1 AKQREADALAA
12 KQKQVDDEKE
22 RAQASAAAAAAM
34 TIPSKEDEPSASPP
48 VVPVVATNPPSGR
61 GRSSYFNPQIS
72 FEQFDDDEEEYEVK
86 WEQGMLGL
94 YFGKDDVSGLPVVRR
109 IHVHLSQCRDIRN
122 VRVHDLLLQVGAK
135 RLGGHETLRQTLEY
149 LGSIPKPVV
158 MVFQRNGHETAHELA
173 DNEFEVL
180 WGKNEPLKV
189 SFRMS
194 MDHQMPF
201 VSNVLSQVFVPT
213 AQVRSG
219 DLLTHIN
226 DKPTLQKSQVE
237 VNRMLTQEPKP
248 CVLRFRRLEPGS
260 EPIPRSH
267 RTSYTDYSSTKSLAE
282 TMSFAGSVGS
292 SSSFRGSNVSVMTV
306 PTQYSITW
314 QADDGPLGLVIA
326 PRLENYIE
334 VVQVK
339 DEGAAYA
346 ARQRHQVSK
355 GDLMLYVNHDDI
367 RDLGFQRAMHILKT
381 APKPLVLTFQK
392 GSSQPPPPSTNTT
405 GYSCRSLVADDK
417 WLVRLHIA
425 FSMDTVLPRM
435 EGSDAAHVLGA
446 FAEVLDDAFAEF
458 GVARELLLLALVCD
472 EAAWITHHLA
482 LLAEKQQDY
491 DQATTS
497 TTPICVV
504 FSTNNRVMALRLVDQ
519 AAAVEQCVANLLPD
533 LVETTARRVVQ
544 RYKLTAAAVV
554 QHMPDLCRPVTCKQ
568 DFDSLAPLMGL
579 LYYLNG
585 DTDAAMALWAA
596 YIRRL
601 ANIHSPEYAFAGYCT
616 GMVLHVADRRPAA
629 TKAIKKAFTVDAHSL
644 QYQNVDLV
652 LREAAHPPSNVV
664 STEHGDRRRLRALT
678 CNDWTSGCMRQQV
691 MMEEGAPVWVMH
703 AARWNVAVIQSIS
716 QHGTISCCLVDT
728 PALVEVDATARKDN
742 IHPCN
747 PVEQH
752 RSGVDDLTTLVHLHE
767 PAILNT
773 LRVRYRND
781 QIYTRAGTIL
791 VAVNPFQSLDLYDD
805 ATQRRYIHAG
815 RTRRDGDSVLAPH
828 VFQVADRAYHEM
840 LSTRHNQSILV
851 SGESGA
857 GKTETTK
864 LIMTYLASVSSS
876 RADNAVRDRILEST
890 PILEAFGNAMTTR
903 NSNSS
908 RFGKF
913 IRLGFDA
920 ASGELV
926 GASIATYLLERVRLI
941 SHGVGERNYHIFYE
955 LCASPASKS
964 LLGLDRSFAYL
975 ESSIMGH
982 RSRRDGVDDA
992 AQFEVTHHA
1001 MTTIGLS
1008 NHNIASVLQVVA
1020 AVLHL
1025 GNLEFVP
1032 VQGGTSCRLSYDD
1045 DTTRFCSSLLG
1056 IAYDH
1061 MQEALTTRRIKAGG
1075 DVVTVGLSPDAAA
1088 HSRDVV
1094 AKSMYARLF
1103 EWLVGR
1109 INAATSSPTTST
1121 LHLIGVVDIFGF
1133 ESFATNSLEQLCIN
1147 YANEKLQQLF
1157 TKYVFE
1163 LEQREYVAEGIPWT
1177 LVAYPNNDACVT
1189 LFESRPHGLFSL
1201 LDEQCMIPRGNDKQ
1215 LLATMHGKLSSPFT
1229 SSRAQLGKG
1238 QFTVCHYAGPVVYST
1253 DGFCDKNKD
1262 NVHPEALEF
1271 LNLSSHDLLHTT
1283 NESPPP
1289 HHHHPRHA
1297 NSRRVSAKERAST
1310 SCIQKFQGQLK
1321 ALLGE
1326 LDTSELHFIRCI
1338 KPNDLGRPHVVDDAR
1353 FLDQL
1358 RCSGLL
1364 EVTELTRLRHPVRMS
1379 HSLFLKQFR
1388 CLFPTT
1394 STDRNDVARMLRHWG
1409 VASPVVGVSKVYFDH
1424 ALLTHLLQARELRV
1438 RVAVRTLHRFAAALA
1453 HRRQTLRRLRLQ
1465 AATRTVC
1472 RAMLDTIHRR
1482 RTVRVV
1488 QAAHAQ
1494 RVIAWAWKC
1503 YRHAMHHKR
1512 YMEAAEHNARQE
1524 QRVMVACHALQTW
1537 VRRCQLRQALVRHA
1551 RQLTTATTAT
1561 AVLSST
1567 RPSDYLRDF
1576 GTPPRHPLP
1585 YVNTLVSTKNSI
1597 MSHWDVARDT
1607 SSTSSSSMDA
1617 GDDSTYEITWECG

>member
-1 AKQREADALAA
+1 MANPAGQVWGNDHLVGELLPFLDATSLG
-12 KQKQVDDEKE
+12 
-22 RAQASAAAAAAM
+22 RA
-34 TIPSKEDEPSASPP
+34 EC
-48 VVPVVATNPPSGR
+48 VCVA
-61 GRSSYFNPQIS
+61 
-72 FEQFDDDEEEYEVK
+72 
-86 WEQGMLGL
+86 W
-94 YFGKDDVSGLPVVRR
+94 
-109 IHVHLSQCRDIRN
+109 
-122 VRVHDLLLQVGAK
+122 
-135 RLGGHETLRQTLEY
+135 
-149 LGSIPKPVV
+149 
-158 MVFQRNGHETAHELA
+158 
-173 DNEFEVL
+173 
-180 WGKNEPLKV
+180 
-189 SFRMS
+189 
-194 MDHQMPF
+194 
-201 VSNVLSQVFVPT
+201 
-213 AQVRSG
+213 
-219 DLLTHIN
+219 
-226 DKPTLQKSQVE
+226 
-237 VNRMLTQEPKP
+237 
-248 CVLRFRRLEPGS
+248 RRLS
-260 EPIPRSH
+260 TDLALWSRLCLATPRCVVGP
-267 RTSYTDYSSTKSLAE
+267 TSQGLHDT
-282 TMSFAGSVGS
+282 VGS
-292 SSSFRGSNVSVMTV
+292 KR
-306 PTQYSITW
+306 
-314 QADDGPLGLVIA
+314 
-326 PRLENYIE
+326 YI
-334 VVQVK
+334 Q
-339 DEGAAYA
+339 
-346 ARQRHQVSK
+346 
-355 GDLMLYVNHDDI
+355 L
-367 RDLGFQRAMHILKT
+367 
-381 APKPLVLTFQK
+381 
-392 GSSQPPPPSTNTT
+392 
-405 GYSCRSLVADDK
+405 CRSLVADDK

-425 FSMDTVLPRM
+425 FAMDTVLPRM

-446 FAEVLDDAFAEF
+446 FAEVLDDAFGEF

-519 AAAVEQCVANLLPD
+519 AAAVEQCVVNLLPD
-533 LVETTARRVVQ
+533 LVETTARKVVQ

-629 TKAIKKAFTVDAHSL
+629 AKAIKKAFTVDAHNL

-652 LREAAHPPSNVV
+652 LREAAHPPSNIV

-678 CNDWTSGCMRQQV
+678 CRDWTSGCMRQQV

-1075 DVVTVGLSPDAAA
+1075 DIVTVGLSPDAAA

-1109 INAATSSPTTST
+1109 INAATSSPTTLT

-1215 LLATMHGKLSSPFT
+1215 LLATMHGKLSSAPPFT

-1297 NSRRVSAKERAST
+1297 KSRRVSAKERGQAST

-1379 HSLFLKQFR
+1379 HSHFVEQFR

-1472 RAMLDTIHRR
+1472 RAMLDTIHHR

-1512 YMEAAEHNARQE
+1512 YMEAAEHTARQE

-1561 AVLSST
+1561 TVMSST

-1617 GDDSTYEITWECG
+1617 GDDSTYEITWECGMLGIHFNVDAGQVVVQRLHVTLSTCIDIFAVSVGDVLLAVNNVPVILHGSTTYASVMRYVAQAPKPVVLQLKRARPSPHHVAVSLQSDEYELLWGRKAHPSLGIEFKWDSINQVPVVVHLHTQVGQTIPGRTSVCVGDWLTHVQDDSLRQKHSTWTAKLQGGGQTVLLRFQRAGANARNNADVLAHGGRLSDVEAACCGFDEVQRWSWNPKHDETLHHLLYTDDDASLGLVLKQPAYRFYLEVSDVKAEGAVHRQRHQPRRRILRGDQLVCVNHQNIRVIGHSSALAQLKHGPKPVLLTFRRSKPACNMYPTSQSC

>member
-1 AKQREADALAA
+1 MKR
-12 KQKQVDDEKE
+12 
-22 RAQASAAAAAAM
+22 
-34 TIPSKEDEPSASPP
+34 TI
-48 VVPVVATNPPSGR
+48 
-61 GRSSYFNPQIS
+61 
-72 FEQFDDDEEEYEVK
+72 K
-86 WEQGMLGL
+86 W
-94 YFGKDDVSGLPVVRR
+94 
-109 IHVHLSQCRDIRN
+109 
-122 VRVHDLLLQVGAK
+122 
-135 RLGGHETLRQTLEY
+135 
-149 LGSIPKPVV
+149 
-158 MVFQRNGHETAHELA
+158 
-173 DNEFEVL
+173 
-180 WGKNEPLKV
+180 
-189 SFRMS
+189 
-194 MDHQMPF
+194 
-201 VSNVLSQVFVPT
+201 PT
-213 AQVRSG
+213 
-219 DLLTHIN
+219 
-226 DKPTLQKSQVE
+226 E
-237 VNRMLTQEPKP
+237 
-248 CVLRFRRLEPGS
+248 
-260 EPIPRSH
+260 
-267 RTSYTDYSSTKSLAE
+267 
-282 TMSFAGSVGS
+282 
-292 SSSFRGSNVSVMTV
+292 
-306 PTQYSITW
+306 
-314 QADDGPLGLVIA
+314 
-326 PRLENYIE
+326 
-334 VVQVK
+334 
-339 DEGAAYA
+339 
-346 ARQRHQVSK
+346 
-355 GDLMLYVNHDDI
+355 
-367 RDLGFQRAMHILKT
+367 
-381 APKPLVLTFQK
+381 
-392 GSSQPPPPSTNTT
+392 
-405 GYSCRSLVADDK
+405 
-417 WLVRLHIA
+417 
-425 FSMDTVLPRM
+425 
-435 EGSDAAHVLGA
+435 
-446 FAEVLDDAFAEF
+446 
-458 GVARELLLLALVCD
+458 
-472 EAAWITHHLA
+472 
-482 LLAEKQQDY
+482 
-491 DQATTS
+491 
-497 TTPICVV
+497 
-504 FSTNNRVMALRLVDQ
+504 
-519 AAAVEQCVANLLPD
+519 
-533 LVETTARRVVQ
+533 
-544 RYKLTAAAVV
+544 
-554 QHMPDLCRPVTCKQ
+554 
-568 DFDSLAPLMGL
+568 
-579 LYYLNG
+579 
-585 DTDAAMALWAA
+585 
-596 YIRRL
+596 
-601 ANIHSPEYAFAGYCT
+601 
-616 GMVLHVADRRPAA
+616 
-629 TKAIKKAFTVDAHSL
+629 
-644 QYQNVDLV
+644 
-652 LREAAHPPSNVV
+652 
-664 STEHGDRRRLRALT
+664 TEHHRVTRK
-678 CNDWTSGCMRQQV
+678 WTSGCMRQQV

-781 QIYTRAGTIL
+781 QIYTRAGAIL

-1109 INAATSSPTTST
+1109 INAATSSPTTLT

-1283 NESPPP
+1283 KEPPP
-1289 HHHHPRHA
+1289 PAHHHHVRHA
-1297 NSRRVSAKERAST
+1297 KSRRVSAKERAST

-1379 HSLFLKQFR
+1379 HSHFVEQFR

-1512 YMEAAEHNARQE
+1512 YMEAAEHTARQE

-1617 GDDSTYEITWECG
+1617 GDDSTYEIAWECGMLGIHFNVDAGQVVVQRLHVTLSTCIDIFAVSVGDVLLAVNNVPVILHGSTTYASVMRYVAQAPKPVVLQLKRARPSPHHVAVSLQSDEYELLWGRKAHPSLGIEFKWDSINQVPVVVHLHTQVGQTIPGRTSVCVGDWLTHVQDDSLRQKHSTWTAKLQGGGQTVLLRFQRAGANARNNADVLAHGGRLSDVEAACCGFDEVQRWSWNPKHDDTLHHLLYTDDDASLGLVLKQPAYRFYLEVSDVKAEGAVHRQRHQPRRRILRGDQLVCVNHQNIRVIGHSSALAQLKHGPKPVLLTFRRSKPACNMYPTSQSC